1 VLPSTVLPCFTSLPP
16 GADQTTYR
24 PVPDVPYIKMSG
36 LFSLHPAFRDDS
48 GGDSPPRNRV
58 KRVLFGPT
66 DHEENKKFVKRE
78 LEESNKV
85 ANQRW
90 NFNFKEGTPCEGRF
104 QWEEQKP
111 QDDAGEPPVEQKE
124 NRLSDSEKDVLSGA
138 EGGSSADLHTPV
150 QGTST
155 SAAGGSD
162 EAPAQPRTKD
172 QKLVTD
178 FLPAR
183 KTRTKSGKIKVKE
196 AQVKKRDVSP
206 VSSSS
211 D

>member
-1 VLPSTVLPCFTSLPP
+1 
-16 GADQTTYR
+16 
-24 PVPDVPYIKMSG
+24 MSG

-78 LEESNKV
+78 LEESNK
-85 ANQRW
+85 AASQRW
-90 NFNFKEGTPCEGRF
+90 NFDFKEGTPCEGRF
-104 QWEEQKP
+104 QWEEQK
-111 QDDAGEPPVEQKE
+111 QQEKAGESPADQKE
-124 NRLSDSEKDVLSGA
+124 NRLSDTGTENDVLSGEEA
-138 EGGSSADLHTPV
+138 GSSADLHTPV

-155 SAAGGSD
+155 SAAGGAD
-162 EAPAQPRTKD
+162 QATTQPRTKD

-183 KTRTKSGKIKVKE
+183 KSRLKSGRIKAQE
-196 AQVKKRDVSP
+196 ARATKRDVSP
-206 VSSSS
+206 LSSSS